1 MFLKHLR
8 LLKTSTTSKGQHER
22 LKKPFNEIKI
32 CGTYVVTH
40 LTWTPNILLV
50 YGRSKC

>member
-8 LLKTSTTSKGQHER
+8 LLETSTTSKGLCER
-22 LKKPFNEIKI
+22 LKKPFNETKA
-32 CGTYVVTH
+32 CGTYVVTL

-50 YGRSKC
+50 YGKSGC